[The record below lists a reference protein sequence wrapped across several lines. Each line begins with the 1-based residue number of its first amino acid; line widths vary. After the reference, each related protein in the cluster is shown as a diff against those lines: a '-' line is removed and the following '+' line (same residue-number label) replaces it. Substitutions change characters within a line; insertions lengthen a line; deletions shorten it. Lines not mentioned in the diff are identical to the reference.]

1 MFESYKSHGLLQGR
15 LTISLLSYSISDS
28 NLLHIYSEMTPDLSL
43 PSHNPKLNT
52 YGNTNWDNASFV
64 LYTLIDLPHIE
75 LIRKAST
82 LGERWMQAS
91 EYSDPHLIRTSP
103 NPQLHQQNPQRHP
116 LRPDHHGQGNGSP
129 LRSQRRRGSG
139 LVA

>member
-1 MFESYKSHGLLQGR
+1 
-15 LTISLLSYSISDS
+15 
-28 NLLHIYSEMTPDLSL
+28 MTPDLSL

-82 LGERWMQAS
+82 FGERWMQAS

-103 NPQLHQQNPQRHP
+103 NPQLHQQNPQRHS
-116 LRPDHHGQGNGSP
+116 LRPDHHGQGNDSP

-139 LVA
+139 LDAYIMLSSLVFGDEYLEEIGEDGLAVLEREGVDYFSA